1 MIFSQYF
8 DAWASKYYANV
19 AIGADF
25 YTAINASKFFGG
37 AIAKY
42 ILYLLESASLSL
54 PLNII
59 DFGGNNANLLNDIH
73 SFLESLGLN
82 VAKECNFILID
93 KNARFI
99 KSNKHLDSIKFYE
112 NLASLK
118 EARILK
124 NHNCIFVANEL
135 FDALPCE
142 IVDGDKMAFVENHS
156 IIFKPHNNQK
166 ILEICTRFNIQ
177 RGEIPLCYED
187 ICKEVASL
195 GVKFIFMAF
204 DYGDNIVRND
214 FTMRIF
220 HRHSVKNIMEIPLK
234 EHFGV
239 SDITYNVPFFLLD
252 RAFEMIVA
260 ERILSK
266 RLDLA
271 LVEDFGILEILQD
284 FYAFAKD
291 RDEALYLRESNK
303 IKSLLHILAP
313 KFSVKVYGGN

>member
-1 MIFSQYF
+1 MILFSHYF
-8 DAWASKYYANV
+8 SEWISKYYANN

-25 YTAINASKFFGG
+25 YTAVSASKFFGG

-42 ILYLLESASLSL
+42 ILQGLEKGEISL

-59 DFGGNNANLLNDIH
+59 DFGGNNANLLNDIC

-82 VAKECNFILID
+82 VVKDCNFILLD
-93 KNARFI
+93 KNASFS
-99 KSNKHLDSIKFYE
+99 KEKEQDSIKFYK

-118 EARILK
+118 VSRILK
-124 NHNCIFVANEL
+124 NHNCLFVANEL

-142 IVDGDKMAFVENHS
+142 IIDNDKIAFVENHS
-156 IIFKPHNNQK
+156 IIFKPHNNKK
-166 ILEICTRFNIQ
+166 ILEICDRFSITK
-177 RGEIPLCYED
+177 GEIPLTYDD
-187 ICKEVASL
+187 ICKDIASL

-204 DYGDNIVRND
+204 DYGDNVARND
-214 FTMRIF
+214 FTLRIF
-220 HRHSVKNIMEIPLK
+220 RHHSIQNIMEIPLK
-234 EHFGV
+234 EYFGV

-252 RAFEMIVA
+252 VAFSKIGA
-260 ERILSK
+260 DKILSK

-271 LVEDFGILEILQD
+271 LVEEFEILELLQD

-313 KFSVKVYGGN
+313 KFSVKVYRGN